1 MDLGPEV
8 ASMELEDIEM
18 EEIVNGVE
26 NEERGVLRGNK
37 LQANSIGSSFKR
49 VDSFDLESSRV
60 SGMASHGS
68 NLLTL
73 ASILQLAFQGIG
85 VIYGDIGTSPLYLF
99 ASTFPDG
106 IYHPDDVLGPL
117 SLIIYS
123 LTLLPLLKYVFI
135 VICANYN
142 GDGGMFALYSL
153 ICRHAKVSV
162 VPNQR
167 AEDTELST
175 YKLAIPGRELKRA
188 LKKKEALEK
197 SNAAKTILLILTF
210 LGASMVI
217 GDGVLIPS
225 MSVISA
231 VEGIPTVDKSL
242 SQEVVAIISMA
253 ILLVLFYVLRFGT
266 QKVGYSVAP
275 AVLIWYSFIAL
286 IGIYNIAKHDTS
298 VFQAFHPKYIFYYF
312 RKNSNQGWISLGGIV
327 LCITGTDAMFTDL
340 GHFSI
345 HSIQIAFTGIVYPS
359 LICTYVG
366 QAAYLRKFP
375 GDVADTF
382 YKSTP
387 NAMHWPMSVVTIVA
401 AIIASQAIISST
413 FSIIKRSISLG
424 CFLRFAVVHTSSK
437 YKVQV
442 YIPEINYILMVV
454 CVVVTASFNDKTKTG
469 NAYGIALVGIM
480 ICTWAFLTL
489 VMLMIWQTRLFLVV
503 IFITVFGTIEFIY
516 FSAMFYKFPHGGCL
530 H

>member
-1 MDLGPEV
+1 MDLGTKM

-18 EEIVNGVE
+18 EDIVNGVE
-26 NEERGVLRGNK
+26 NGERGVLRGNK
-37 LQANSIGSSFKR
+37 LQRNSIGSNFKR

-60 SGMASHGS
+60 TGMASHGS
-68 NLLTL
+68 NLLTI
-73 ASILQLAFQGIG
+73 ASILQLAFQSIG

-106 IYHPDDVLGPL
+106 IYHPDDVLVGT
-117 SLIIYS
+117 S
-123 LTLLPLLKYVFI
+123 
-135 VICANYN
+135 
-142 GDGGMFALYSL
+142 ALYSL

-162 VPNQR
+162 VPNQQ

-175 YKLAIPGRELKRA
+175 YKLVTPGRELKRA

-197 SNAAKTILLILTF
+197 SNAAKTTLLILTV
-210 LGASMVI
+210 LGAFMVI
-217 GDGVLIPS
+217 RDGLLNPF
-225 MSVISA
+225 ISTL
-231 VEGIPTVDKSL
+231 ERIHTVDKSP
-242 SQEVVAIISMA
+242 SQEVVAMITVA
-253 ILLVLFYVLRFGT
+253 ILFVLFYVQRFGT
-266 QKVGYSVAP
+266 QTVGYTFAP
-275 AVLIWYSFIAL
+275 VVLIWYLFIAL
-286 IGIYNIAKHDTS
+286 IGIYNIAQHGTS
-298 VFQAFHPKYIFYYF
+298 VFQSFHPKYIFYYF
-312 RKNSNQGWISLGGIV
+312 RRNSKQGWISLGGIV
-327 LCITGTDAMFTDL
+327 LCITGTEAMFTDL

-359 LICTYVG
+359 LICTYLG

-375 GDVADTF
+375 ENVADTF

-387 NAMHWPMSVVTIVA
+387 SAIHWPMFVVAIVA

-424 CFLRFAVVHTSSK
+424 CFLRVAVVHTSSK
-437 YKVQV
+437 YKGQL

-454 CVVVTASFNDKTKTG
+454 CVVVTACFKDKTKTG
-469 NAYGIALVGIM
+469 NAYGIAVVGVM
-480 ICTWAFLTL
+480 IGTSGFLTL

-503 IFITVFGTIEFIY
+503 IFITLFGTMEFIY
-516 FSAMFYKFPHGGCL
+516 FSAMLYKFPHGGCL